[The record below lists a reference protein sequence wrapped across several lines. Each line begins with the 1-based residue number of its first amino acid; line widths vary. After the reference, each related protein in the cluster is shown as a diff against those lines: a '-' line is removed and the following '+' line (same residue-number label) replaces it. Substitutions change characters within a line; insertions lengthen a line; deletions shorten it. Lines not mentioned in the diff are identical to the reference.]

1 MPLDGNGNFYPS
13 FPGMPPFLDAD
24 GDLFHGAGVPSNA
37 LGEDGDVY
45 VDDSTGDVYAK
56 AGGAWSIIQGAA
68 GGSGESGV
76 GSPEGVVSAPPGT
89 TYVATDSNSFYVKT
103 SGVGNTGWVA
113 LIT

>member
-56 AGGAWSIIQGAA
+56 ANGAWSIIQGAA
-68 GGSGESGV
+68 GGSGEIGN
-76 GSPEGVVSAPPGT
+76 GSPEGVVTATPGT
-89 TYVATDSNSFYVKT
+89 TYWDRTNLQLWLKD
-103 SGVGNTGWVA
+103 SGVGNVGWA
-113 LIT
+113 PY